1 MGAQR
6 KLAGPSAWISRFV
19 LMAIAVIGIAD
30 ILNLPLYGGIAY
42 HRSQYLSII
51 LALTSVHVFL
61 AYPPVK
67 RLAGQTRAPWYD
79 WLCIVGALACN
90 AYIAITFADI
100 TTLMEF
106 VNTERL
112 ILGTIGIVL
121 VFELVRRTAGWP
133 LVIVVAVFILYAV
146 YSDYFPDILYARP
159 ASWPRAIT
167 YLYFDPSGLY
177 GTPLGVM
184 AGVVLAFV
192 LFGNLLFA
200 SGGGQFLTD
209 LSLRAMGRYRGG
221 PAKMSV
227 LSSSLFGTM
236 TGSAAANVA
245 FTGMV
250 TIPLMKRV
258 GYRPAFAG
266 AVEAVAS
273 SGGLLAPPVMGAA
286 AFLMAEFT
294 EIPYSQV
301 ALAALGPAVLYYVA
315 IFIQVHLVAEREALP
330 NIRAEDMPQI
340 EGMVRGALMFVV
352 PLAVLIYC
360 LFIRFLAPDTSVVY
374 ATVALLLVM
383 AVVKPASLRPSA
395 LLDIIESTGRALVQP
410 IVIAALAGLILGVV
424 NLTGLGST
432 LSQALIL
439 MASDALP
446 VLLAFTA
453 VASIILGMGMPAVAI
468 YILLAVLVAPALV
481 EFGVEPLAAHLF
493 IYYFGIM
500 SYVTPP
506 MAFACFVSGPMAGA
520 DPFRTGVEG
529 MKLSVVAYVAPFL
542 FVFYPALLLIG
553 HWFDVVIAMATAI
566 AGAGC
571 LAAAVAGFMIR
582 RLHWLERLA
591 FAAAGGVLMASEIIS
606 DAVGIIV
613 AAALWLWLSKTRVD
627 RTGRGRA
634 GGPST
639 G

>member
-1 MGAQR
+1 
-6 KLAGPSAWISRFV
+6 
-19 LMAIAVIGIAD
+19 MAMVVIGIAD
-30 ILNLPLYGGIAY
+30 ILNLPLYAGVSY

-61 AYPPVK
+61 TYPPIR
-67 RLAGQTRAPWYD
+67 RLARQTRAPWYE
-79 WLCIVGALACN
+79 WICLAGALACN
-90 AYIAITFADI
+90 AYIAVTFADI

-112 ILGTIGIVL
+112 VLGGIGIVL
-121 VFELVRRTAGWP
+121 VFEMVRRTAGMP
-133 LVIVVAVFILYAV
+133 LIVVVAIFILYAV

-159 ASWPRAIT
+159 ASWPRAVT

-177 GTPLGVM
+177 GAPLGVM

-209 LSLRAMGRYRGG
+209 LSMRALGRYRGG

-266 AVEAVAS
+266 GVEAVAS

-294 EIPYSQV
+294 EIPYSEV
-301 ALAALGPAVLYYVA
+301 ALAALGPALLYYIAV
-315 IFIQVHLVAEREALP
+315 FIQVHLVAEREELP
-330 NIRAEDMPQI
+330 NVKPEDLPRI
-340 EGMVRGALMFVV
+340 ESMLRGALMFVV

-360 LFIRFLAPDTSVVY
+360 LFVKFLAPDTSVIY
-374 ATVALLLVM
+374 ATAALLLIM
-383 AVVKPASLRPSA
+383 AAVNRASLRPRA
-395 LLDIIESTGRALVQP
+395 LLGVIESTGRSLVQP

-424 NLTGLGST
+424 NITGLGST

-446 VLLAFTA
+446 VLLVFTA
-453 VASIILGMGMPAVAI
+453 FASIVLGMGMPAVAI
-468 YILLAVLVAPALV
+468 YILLAVLVAPALQ
-481 EFGVEPLAAHLF
+481 EFGIEPLAAHLF

-520 DPFRTGVEG
+520 DPFRTGIEG

-542 FVFYPALLLIG
+542 FVLYPELLLVG
-553 HWFDVVIAMATAI
+553 HWLDVAIAMATAI

-571 LAAAVAGFMIR
+571 LAAAVAGFIVR
-582 RLHWLERLA
+582 RLHWLERLLLVA
-591 FAAAGGVLMASEIIS
+591 VGLALMTSETFSDVIGVAAAL
-606 DAVGIIV
+606 
-613 AAALWLWLSKTRVD
+613 ALWLWLSKTRG
-627 RTGRGRA
+627 GRELGESS
-634 GGPST
+634 GKPST
-639 G
+639 E